1 MCKRESWDAIYTN
14 VRKGSNGNEG
24 RAYFCLHEFE
34 KISENARDTRKKTD
48 VYGVDNAILKQK
60 MQEQTK
66 KYAETQEN
74 PLAEPI
80 PQTGLSTV

>member
-1 MCKRESWDAIYTN
+1 
-14 VRKGSNGNEG
+14 
-24 RAYFCLHEFE
+24 
-34 KISENARDTRKKTD
+34 